1 MTLLILWYGLNSCL
15 YDVVRVDFFFLLLG
29 HHTVNQ
35 TSRDDRLQTDEA
47 EHAISQD
54 E

>member
-1 MTLLILWYGLNSCL
+1 MTLLILWYGLNSCF
-15 YDVVRVDFFFLLLG
+15 YDVVRMFFFLLG

-35 TSRDDRLQTDEA
+35 ASSDDRLQTDEA